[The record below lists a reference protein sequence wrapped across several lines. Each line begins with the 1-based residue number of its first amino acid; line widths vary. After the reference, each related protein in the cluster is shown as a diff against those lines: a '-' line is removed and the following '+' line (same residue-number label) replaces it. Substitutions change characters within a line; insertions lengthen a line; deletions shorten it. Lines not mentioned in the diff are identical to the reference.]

1 MQPRLPHP
9 GSDHNQWGDILNAFL
24 RVAHNENGTLKL
36 GSVSQGALAD
46 NTVSLTKLDPSLQ
59 TTITTLINTANTG
72 QGQKGDKGDKGDPG
86 VVEISSNADNRAT
99 LDNVGKLFVPEITTD
114 PLAWYILSKS

>member
-46 NTVSLTKLDPSLQ
+46 NTISLTKLDPSLQ
-59 TTITTLINTANTG
+59 TTITTLINHRQHRPRSKRR
-72 QGQKGDKGDKGDPG
+72 QGRQG
-86 VVEISSNADNRAT
+86 
-99 LDNVGKLFVPEITTD
+99 
-114 PLAWYILSKS
+114 

>member
-59 TTITTLINTANTG
+59 TTITTL
-72 QGQKGDKGDKGDPG
+72 
-86 VVEISSNADNRAT
+86 
-99 LDNVGKLFVPEITTD
+99 TTT
-114 PLAWYILSKS
+114 